1 MDVTVDFNSLHTDI
15 CGLAW
20 KFKLIAS
27 KQAEMSIWFQK
38 TIKEK
43 TESVTNTFKIFL
55 LKIKLN
61 DGKRL
66 ESFKTLK

>member
-1 MDVTVDFNSLHTDI
+1 
-15 CGLAW
+15 
-20 KFKLIAS
+20 LIAS